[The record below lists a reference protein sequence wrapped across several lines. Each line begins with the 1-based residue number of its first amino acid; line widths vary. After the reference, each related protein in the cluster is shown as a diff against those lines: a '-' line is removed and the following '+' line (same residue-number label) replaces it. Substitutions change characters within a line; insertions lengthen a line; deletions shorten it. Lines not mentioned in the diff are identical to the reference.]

1 MGEMIIFMNFSKL
14 FLFVCIVI
22 ALMSVGFA
30 GDVGDM
36 VCDESLNEAM
46 DFNQDTCN
54 VDDYKLAENDDKAD
68 NINEVDASGK
78 LVKDSDKSVK
88 SDDEVSDE
96 AEEVN
101 ITSSNFKSYFTT
113 MGKEVYMGNKITQ
126 TNNSLL
132 LNIQY
137 LPSNIW
143 TVNIDEN
150 SNRFANLSLTL
161 NFSTALKLNNTGLY
175 LASNFRNITVENFN
189 STFDNSYTG
198 NDFLTVDSNVNE
210 CFLRNI
216 WIDMNMDGVASG
228 NVVDICAKTTLADSY
243 IRARLVETNIDWES
257 GPRITDA
264 IGVSIISGGCLL
276 ENNTIEILSSGNN
289 GGQYYSLYAL
299 CVRASN
305 TCIISN
311 NISLTDCMG
320 YAYAIVA
327 RSNNNVIKNN
337 NITVVSHTYSNGVNF
352 EMSMFKNNMVCDNYV
367 NVTAGYGSAPW
378 GNPCVAYALQMLD
391 FNYAGGAFDGG
402 GDHPDNNSFVNNTL
416 VGSAGQIYGIEIFGT
431 CNTYLSANTI
441 NLTSRTPMG
450 IGVIGSNITISDN
463 VIVNN
468 GTHNRSE
475 GTADYLEAINVG
487 IYAYKSFK
495 GTVKITNNTV
505 TAYNG
510 RAIQV
515 KESGNVMVMDNTVN
529 VTDYDYA
536 VELINRASDN
546 LVENNTL
553 YSRNRKGDKAVTGKV
568 NNTVRNN
575 HPEPDPLLE
584 TEITLQTE
592 STVINCSQRCLIS
605 GILKQKE
612 STNGIRTSAISVYD
626 NGVLLRNISTLDDGS
641 FSYSY
646 TTDVAGMHNVTFSFI
661 DDDIYAPAESCI
673 MFTAKELVNT
683 YKLVVDTTEFSVG
696 ANNIVA
702 TIYYGNDYTQEVA
715 ANISK
720 GKVTFKVNGKALK
733 DASGKTIYAKVVNG
747 TAVIENYQV
756 PASWEN
762 RTSLQAVYSGSTLLS
777 KLESSKTSITLTS
790 SVPTITT
797 ENIQAS
803 TGSVITLT
811 ATLNTNAVVNSGKVV
826 FKINGKTV
834 KDSKGKVIYARVVN
848 NQVSFEYT
856 LPDSMKAGTYNVTAV
871 YTGSEYGRLED
882 VKTLTIA

>member
-1 MGEMIIFMNFSKL
+1 MNFSKL
-14 FLFVCIVI
+14 FLFAFIVI
-22 ALMSVGFA
+22 VLMSVGFA
-30 GDVGDM
+30 GDANDTI
-36 VCDESLNEAM
+36 CDESLNGAM
-46 DFNQDTCN
+46 DFNPDTTN
-54 VDDYKLAENDDKAD
+54 VDEYEFVGND
-68 NINEVDASGK
+68 NNVNTVNEVDASGK

-96 AEEVN
+96 TEEVN

-113 MGKEVYMGNKITQ
+113 ISKEVYMGNKITQ

-137 LPSNIW
+137 LPSNIR

-216 WIDMNMDGVASG
+216 WIDMNMDGVARG

-276 ENNTIEILSSGNN
+276 ENNTIEILSSGNH
-289 GGQYYSLYAL
+289 GGQYYSLYAI

-305 TCIISN
+305 TRIMSN

-320 YAYAIVA
+320 YAYAIVV

-337 NITVVSHTYSNGVNF
+337 NITVVSHTYSNGVNL

-367 NVTAGYGSAPW
+367 NVTASYGSAPW

-402 GDHPDNNSFVNNTL
+402 GNHPDNNSFVNNTL
-416 VGSAGQIYGIEIFGT
+416 VGSAGQIYGIEIYGT
-431 CNTYLSANTI
+431 YNTYLSGNTI

-487 IYAYKSFK
+487 IYAYKSFS

-505 TAYNG
+505 TSYNG
-510 RAIQV
+510 CAIQV
-515 KESGNVMVMDNTVN
+515 KESGNVMVRDNTVN
-529 VTDYDYA
+529 VDGHDYA
-536 VELINRASDN
+536 VELINRASGN

-553 YSRNRKGDKAVTGKV
+553 YSRNRKGDRAVTGKV
-568 NNTVRNN
+568 NNTVQNN
-575 HPEPDPLLE
+575 HPEPDPLIE
-584 TEITLQTE
+584 TVITIQTE
-592 STVINCSQRCLIS
+592 STVINCSQRCQIN
-605 GILKQKE
+605 GILTQNDSE
-612 STNGIRTSAISVYD
+612 NGIRTSAISVYD

-641 FSYSY
+641 FSYGY
-646 TTDVAGMHNVTFSFI
+646 TTNVAGMHNVTFSYI
-661 DDDIYAPAESCI
+661 EDDIYAPAESTI

-683 YKLVVDTTEFSVG
+683 YKVVVDTTEFTVG
-696 ANNIVA
+696 LNNIVA
-702 TIYYGNDYTQEVA
+702 VIYYGNDYTQKVA

-733 DASGKTIYAKVVNG
+733 DASGKTIYANVVNG

-762 RTSLQAVYSGSTLLS
+762 RTSIQAVYSGSTLLS
-777 KLESSKTSITLTS
+777 KMESSKADIMLTAS
-790 SVPTITT
+790 TPVITT
-797 ENIQAS
+797 ENIRAS
-803 TGSVITLT
+803 AGSVITLK
-811 ATLNTNAVVNSGKVV
+811 ATLNTDAVVNSGKVV

-834 KDSKGKVIYARVVN
+834 KDSNAKIIYARVVD

-856 LPDSMKAGTYNVTAV
+856 LPESMKSGSYDITAV
-871 YTGSEYGRLED
+871 YTGSEYGRLDD